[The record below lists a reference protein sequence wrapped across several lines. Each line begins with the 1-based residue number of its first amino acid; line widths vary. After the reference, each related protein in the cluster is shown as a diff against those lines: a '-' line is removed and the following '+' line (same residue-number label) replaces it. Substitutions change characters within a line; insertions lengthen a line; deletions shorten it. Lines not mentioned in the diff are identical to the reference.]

1 MDKTIKITLDT
12 VQNIEQV
19 ALYSAR
25 GRRSFCN
32 RRLLHKNPVA
42 RLHIKHEEA
51 RISRQFF

>member
-12 VQNIEQV
+12 VQNIEHV

-32 RRLLHKNPVA
+32 RRLLHKNPAA

-51 RISRQFF
+51 RISRQLF